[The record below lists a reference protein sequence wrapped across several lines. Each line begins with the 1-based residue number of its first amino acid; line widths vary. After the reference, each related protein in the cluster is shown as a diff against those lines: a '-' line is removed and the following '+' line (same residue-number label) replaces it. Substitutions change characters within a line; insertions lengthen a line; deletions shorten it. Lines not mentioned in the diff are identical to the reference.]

1 MRTRAVDT
9 ALIMVADT
17 SEAIR
22 TPFRENAVLSGKRF
36 KARLLRSG
44 VVSYRDCG
52 LGNELL
58 SKPTIDACISSFV
71 GKPIVPRHKM
81 LSTEEIATL
90 ARENGVIDKV
100 SYNAEDEW
108 FYAEGEAKNP
118 AILARINAVGKVSCG
133 YMVTRQSGKP
143 GSRNNVPYDTETL
156 GFLGN
161 HLAIE
166 EKPRYEEADIRWNSL
181 SRQGN
186 PNQNTHMFKWFKKQN
201 SAGADDAAAIAA
213 AAAKKKQEQEA
224 AAAEAAR
231 LNSTNEGEEIAPDTE
246 IMVGDKKVT
255 LGELVTAYGER
266 QNAVTEGTLPADAA
280 LEIDGKQVPAAE
292 VIAGY
297 RANAAKAA
305 APVTTAGKVF
315 RLSQAK
321 AAAAAAPV
329 TVAKI
334 STVDDQIKAG
344 KELY

>member
-1 MRTRAVDT
+1 MHGRAVDT
-9 ALIMVADT
+9 TLIMVAETTDT
-17 SEAIR
+17 IR
-22 TPFRENAVLSGKRF
+22 TPFRENAVLIGKRF

-81 LSTEEIATL
+81 LSSEEISTL

-133 YMVTRQSGKP
+133 YMVTRQSGKR

-156 GFLGN
+156 GFIGN

-186 PNQNTHMFKWFKKQN
+186 QNNNQMNPIKWIVKKI
-201 SAGADDAAAIAA
+201 SAGADDAAA
-213 AAAKKKQEQEA
+213 K
-224 AAAEAAR
+224 AAAEAAKKQEEEAAR
-231 LNSTNEGEEIAPDTE
+231 LNATKTGEGEEIAPDTE
-246 IMVGDKKVT
+246 VLIGEKKVT
-255 LGELVTAYGER
+255 LGELVTAYSER
-266 QNAVTEGTLPADAA
+266 QNAVTEGILPADAA
-280 LEIDGKQVPAAE
+280 LEIDGKQVPASE

-297 RANAAKAA
+297 RANAANA
-305 APVTTAGKVF
+305 APAPTAGKVF
-315 RLSQAK
+315 RLAQAK
-321 AAAAAAPV
+321 ASAAASVHTPSQIE
-329 TVAKI
+329 TVE
-334 STVDDQIKAG
+334 VMKATG
-344 KELY
+344 KKHY